1 MRGLTSI
8 LLTSAIAATA
18 TGIAAHTLLSQADI
32 PFFVMAVSVSLLTS
46 LVATLAISL
55 LALKPLQH
63 FLKSLQK
70 ALADGHQNVETTT
83 SWLQQPSETI
93 NQYLSQARDI
103 QQELSSNGN
112 HIAISAAEI
121 SYAADL
127 LKARIHSEAKDS
139 AQIVSSTGSISE
151 TMDQMLTKA
160 REVAE
165 ATDEAMTINRA
176 GTDAIERITP
186 QMENTRVL
194 VNTNADLISRLE
206 AKSGSIGEV
215 TNIIN
220 DIAEQTNL
228 LALNAA
234 IEAARAGEQGRGFA
248 VVADEVRA
256 LAAKTSGATNQIGS
270 TIHEIN
276 LEISSAAENSHSLI
290 ETIDQGVEMTRTIGQ
305 HLREIHQRSEH
316 IQGSVNDLVGKM
328 RDNGSHVQHIT
339 STIGQTTA
347 RLDDTESDITSIADK
362 SQGLSE
368 TAEKIYDSFRDGALG
383 EPHDTVASEARAA
396 AMAIGQVFEEA
407 IASGKM
413 SRDALFS
420 HDYKEIANT
429 KPPKFST
436 PFDAFTDQVLPDIQE
451 PILQRNAFIAY
462 AGAVNTK
469 GYFPTHNKKYS
480 QPLTG
485 DVAKDLIH
493 NRTKRIFSDRTGSR
507 CGSHTNHFLLQTYK
521 RDTGEVMHDLSV
533 PIMVNGEHWG
543 GFRIGYES

>member
-1 MRGLTSI
+1 MRGLNGI
-8 LLTSAIAATA
+8 LLLSAIVAAA
-18 TGIAAHTLLSQADI
+18 TGITSYLLLSQTGI
-32 PFFVMAVSVSLLTS
+32 PTYVVAILVPGITSIISVVM
-46 LVATLAISL
+46 ISL
-55 LALKPLQH
+55 LALKPLKT
-63 FLKSLQK
+63 FLKSLLK
-70 ALADGHQNVETTT
+70 ALEDGHQTLETSTH
-83 SWLQQPSETI
+83 WLKQPAGSV
-93 NQYLSQARDI
+93 NRYLTAVRKI
-103 QQELSSNGN
+103 QHELSSNGN

-127 LKARIHSEAKDS
+127 LKARIHTEAKDS
-139 AQIVSSTGSISE
+139 AEIVSSTERISE
-151 TMDQMLTKA
+151 TMEQMLTKA

-165 ATDEAMTINRA
+165 ATDEAMTINQA

-194 VNTNADLISRLE
+194 VNTNADLIIKLE
-206 AKSGSIGEV
+206 AKSGSIGQV
-215 TNIIN
+215 TSIIN

-256 LAAKTSGATNQIGS
+256 LAAKTSGATSQIGT

-276 LEISSAAENSHSLI
+276 MEIKSAAQNSQSLI

-316 IQGSVNDLVGKM
+316 IQGSVNALVGKM

-339 STIGQTTA
+339 STIGQTTV
-347 RLDDTESDITSIADK
+347 RLDDTEAEIASIANK

-383 EPHDTVASEARAA
+383 EPHDTVASEAHNAA
-396 AMAIGQVFEEA
+396 REIGLIFEKA
-407 IASGKM
+407 IASGKITKQ
-413 SRDALFS
+413 ALFS
-420 HDYKEIANT
+420 HDYKEIPGTN
-429 KPPKFST
+429 PQKFST
-436 PFDAFTDQVLPDIQE
+436 SFDKFTDQVLPEIQE

-485 DVAKDLIH
+485 DVAKDLVH